1 MKKNLKNG
9 LMILLLLP
17 LVGLVG
23 CRDKSKAEVDQA
35 VEAARHS
42 FDKAPAELKAKFED
56 FISSIQSNNL
66 VKAKADLDQL
76 IQAELSPEQQQAVA
90 EKKREFMIKLS
101 AAVQS
106 GDADAGKMIQDLR
119 SRSRS
124 R

>member
-1 MKKNLKNG
+1 
-9 LMILLLLP
+9 MILLLLP
-17 LVGLVG
+17 LVGLIG
-23 CRDKSKAEVDQA
+23 CRDKSKTEADQA
-35 VEAARHS
+35 IETARHS
-42 FDKAPAELKAKFED
+42 FDKAPAELKAKFENLA
-56 FISSIQSNNL
+56 SSMQSNDL

-76 IQAELSPEQQQAVA
+76 LQAELSLEQQQAVA

-101 AAVQS
+101 AAAQN